1 MNGEFAEFGCVR
13 ADFRLHDAQVVS
25 LENRQ
30 TCCLTDE
37 SMRRAS
43 EPGRTMKRSQTAR
56 TGPESTTRQRHSTET
71 SGVSS
76 TAIAYARSALH
87 SGALAGL
94 LGVITA
100 VRARRTLLAGST
112 DDATR
117 QSMLAVFWL
126 GVAMTQ
132 WGINRSARQESR
144 AEAIDVTDL
153 EAPDAD

>member
-1 MNGEFAEFGCVR
+1 
-13 ADFRLHDAQVVS
+13 
-25 LENRQ
+25 
-30 TCCLTDE
+30 
-37 SMRRAS
+37 
-43 EPGRTMKRSQTAR
+43 MKRSQTAR
-56 TGPESTTRQRHSTET
+56 TGPESPARQHHSTGT

-76 TAIAYARSALH
+76 TARAYARSALH

-100 VRARRTLLAGST
+100 VRARRTLLAGAT

-132 WGINRSARQESR
+132 WGLNRSARQEAR
-144 AEAIDVTDL
+144 AEAVEVTDL
-153 EAPDAD
+153 EAPAVDG